1 MARIST
7 GTMTV
12 AIFAVLF
19 GLVGAYALRAAL
31 VGEAPAPPAAPRTT
45 VVPLAAHDLP
55 AGRRISAG
63 DMVLVPM
70 TQADME
76 SRKLPLDKTM
86 LSSEQIVGRVLDQ
99 GLKQG
104 DGFLTT
110 NLYPEGTG
118 PKLADKLQPG
128 MRAVTVPIDNL
139 AAVGG
144 STVEGSFVDVLF
156 RAKARP
162 ADPVTGRPEIPAT
175 TVTLLEN
182 VEVLAV
188 DRVNTAARNQNM
200 DGIDLRTRGTT
211 GPVGG
216 SNYSGNPVV
225 SVTIAVSPDQANV
238 IKAVSGQGDMSLA
251 LRSEKGAGTVTPN
264 KYTLE
269 DILGVKQTASNM
281 NRIEIFRGGNQRQ
294 YVSYAN
300 GVRTGDEVSV
310 IPGVGSSTFPVPAK
324 LPTKPETAPGAKDR
338 APTYPQP
345 YMYQGYGNG
354 FGYGQGWGNGN
365 YMTTYDA
372 QFGG

>member
-31 VGEAPAPPAAPRTT
+31 VGDAPPPSGPRTT
-45 VVPLAAHDLP
+45 VVPLAAHELP
-55 AGRRISAG
+55 AGRRIAAG

-70 TQADME
+70 TQADLE
-76 SRKLPLDKTM
+76 SRGLPLDRTM
-86 LSSEQIVGRVLDQ
+86 LSADQIVGRVLDQ
-99 GLKQG
+99 GIKQG

-118 PKLADKLQPG
+118 PKLSDKLQPG
-128 MRAVTVPIDNL
+128 MRAVTIPVDNL

-144 STVEGSFVDVLF
+144 STVEGSYVDVLF
-156 RAKARP
+156 RARARA
-162 ADPVTGRPEIPAT
+162 ADPNSGRPEIPST

-188 DRVNTAARNQNM
+188 DRLNVAANNNRSNDNV
-200 DGIDLRTRGTT
+200 DLRNRN
-211 GPVGG
+211 PVMAGG

-238 IKAVSGQGDMSLA
+238 VKAVSGQGDMSLA
-251 LRSEKGAGTVTPN
+251 LRGEKGAASTVSPN

-269 DILGVKQTASNM
+269 DILGVKQVAADT
-281 NRIEIFRGGNQRQ
+281 NRIEVFRGGQSRQ
-294 YVSYAN
+294 SLTFGN
-300 GVRTGDEVSV
+300 GRRTVEEMSMV
-310 IPGVGSSTFPVPAK
+310 PGVAPSTHFPIPAT
-324 LPTKPETAPGAKDR
+324 LPTQNAPVAP
-338 APTYPQP
+338 AMVPQPTYPQP
-345 YMYQGYGNG
+345 YLFQGGGFNRGAMGWNGAYPYGG
-354 FGYGQGWGNGN
+354 
-365 YMTTYDA
+365 
-372 QFGG
+372 